1 VTTNK
6 TNQIVKINVD
16 KSFAR
21 VFKIKSIQSGCNS
34 MLEYSRKVAKGEA
47 RIEIDRNDEQYNIRL

>member
-1 VTTNK
+1 M
-6 TNQIVKINVD
+6 KINVD